1 MKKSVKNRTQ
11 KQVQMMNMLEEGDKS
26 REDIQNLLEIPK
38 STFYE
43 WKKKIN
49 FLRTEAGQKII
60 QQAMKKPVWVKPII
74 LDGL

>member
-49 FLRTEAGQKII
+49 FPPSACLR
-60 QQAMKKPVWVKPII
+60 P
-74 LDGL
+74 

>member
-49 FLRTEAGQKII
+49 FFVQFLNK
-60 QQAMKKPVWVKPII
+60 V
-74 LDGL
+74 